1 MEKDVGF
8 TVIELLIVIVIISI
22 IAAIAVPNL
31 MSANIRAQV
40 SGVKADM
47 GSIAIA
53 LEDYKVDYREYPKDP
68 RFSRPSTS
76 YASDVIAEPGQAF
89 DGKNGSDDDNDAIGL
104 GYLVYPEAG
113 AEPRYLKRIAGDPF
127 NNNGE
132 EDWDGSS
139 GAHNHHYLYYTGE
152 WSDSGPVDCTSSDD
166 PPKYW
171 ALVSYGPDKD
181 LDIANYGQAKAAVDS
196 GTNLYDP
203 DNGITSSG
211 DVVIIGP

>member
-31 MSANIRAQV
+31 MSANIRAKV

-53 LEDYKVDYREYPKDP
+53 LEDYKIDDPNRNYPVEPPTPYGHDE
-68 RFSRPSTS
+68 
-76 YASDVIAEPGQAF
+76 IAVSGQAF
-89 DGKNGSDDDNDAIGL
+89 DDPSDAVGL
-104 GYLVYPEAG
+104 GELVFPEGASDPVYLH
-113 AEPRYLKRIAGDPF
+113 RIPGDPF
-127 NNNGE
+127 NDGGEEEWNGE
-132 EDWDGSS
+132 S
-139 GAHNHHYLYYTGE
+139 GAHNNHYCYFTADANQE
-152 WSDSGPVDCTSSDD
+152 SSSTEA
-166 PPKYW
+166 KYW

-181 LDIANYGQAKAAVDS
+181 LDIANYSQAKAAVDS

>member
-31 MSANIRAQV
+31 MSANIRAKV

-53 LEDYKVDYREYPKDP
+53 LEDYKIDDPNRNYPVEP
-68 RFSRPSTS
+68 PSP
-76 YASDVIAEPGQAF
+76 YGHDEIAVSGQAF
-89 DGKNGSDDDNDAIGL
+89 DDPSDALGL
-104 GYLVYPEAG
+104 GKLVYPLDAS
-113 AEPRYLKRIAGDPF
+113 EPTYLKRIAGDPF
-127 NNNGE
+127 NDSGE
-132 EDWDGSS
+132 EEWNGTS
-139 GAHNHHYLYYTGE
+139 GAHNNHYCYFTADANQE
-152 WSDSGPVDCTSSDD
+152 SSSTEA
-166 PPKYW
+166 KYW

-181 LDIANYGQAKAAVDS
+181 LDIVNYSQAKAAVDS

-203 DNGITSSG
+203 DNSITSSG

>member
-31 MSANIRAQV
+31 MSANIRARV

-53 LEDYKVDYREYPKDP
+53 LEDYKIDDPYRNYPVEP
-68 RFSRPSTS
+68 PSP
-76 YASDVIAEPGQAF
+76 YGHDEIAVSGQAF
-89 DGKNGSDDDNDAIGL
+89 DDPSDAVGL
-104 GYLVYPEAG
+104 GKLVYPLDAS
-113 AEPRYLKRIAGDPF
+113 EPTYLKRIAGDPF
-127 NNNGE
+127 NDSGE
-132 EDWDGSS
+132 EEWNGTS
-139 GAHNHHYLYYTGE
+139 GAHNNHYCYFTADADQE
-152 WSDSGPVDCTSSDD
+152 SSSTEA
-166 PPKYW
+166 KYW

-181 LDIANYGQAKAAVDS
+181 LDITNYSQAKAAVDS

-211 DVVIIGP
+211 DIVIIGP